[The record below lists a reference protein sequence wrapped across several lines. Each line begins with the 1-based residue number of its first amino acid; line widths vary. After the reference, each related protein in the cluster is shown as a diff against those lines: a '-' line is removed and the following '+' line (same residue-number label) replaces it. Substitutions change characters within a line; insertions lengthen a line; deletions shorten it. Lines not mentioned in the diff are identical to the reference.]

1 MKPFPHLSI
10 IRVTGFLFLLVFFT
24 NCKKEYNSTNP
35 SQLSPESIP
44 QSVGGNTVA
53 SASTLSQT
61 RTSNSWFN
69 VNNYRYERWG
79 TQYVAADDNSYAY
92 TKKVT
97 KVERIYLILLDFG
110 FTIPSNAV
118 IENITATINRF
129 KSGGSQVK
137 DCFVHLTA
145 PHADPIWEGW
155 RSYGVEMANTANL
168 WPGTE
173 TEESYS
179 QTGSGSNGI
188 FNAETNTTMPYQWTP
203 AMINNP
209 SFGFY
214 LLTSFPDKNSYQVYF
229 DQVKITVEYSL
240 P

>member
-1 MKPFPHLSI
+1 MKPFSYLSTWRGI
-10 IRVTGFLFLLVFFT
+10 GFLLFLALGFS
-24 NCKKEYNSTNP
+24 CQKENDMATP
-35 SQLSPESIP
+35 TAPETSSSIK
-44 QSVGGNTVA
+44 SEANRLN
-53 SASTLSQT
+53 LSQT

-69 VNNYRYERWG
+69 ASDYLYERLG

-92 TKKVT
+92 TKKII
-97 KVERIYLILLDFG
+97 KVQRIYLIVLDFR

-118 IENITATINRF
+118 IENITATVRRF
-129 KSGGSQVK
+129 KTGGSQVK

-155 RSYGVEMANTANL
+155 RSYGVEMANPANL
-168 WPGTE
+168 WPATE
-173 TEESYS
+173 TEVSYS
-179 QTGSGSNGI
+179 QTGSGPNGI
-188 FNAETNTTMPYQWTP
+188 FNPETHTTMPYQWTP

-214 LLTSFPDKNSYQVYF
+214 LLTNFPNKNSYQAYF
-229 DQVKITVEYSL
+229 DKVQITVDYSL

>member
-1 MKPFPHLSI
+1 MATPTVPETSSSI
-10 IRVTGFLFLLVFFT
+10 KSEANRL
-24 NCKKEYNSTNP
+24 N
-35 SQLSPESIP
+35 
-44 QSVGGNTVA
+44 
-53 SASTLSQT
+53 LSQT

-69 VNNYRYERWG
+69 ASDYLYERWG

-92 TKKVT
+92 TKKVL
-97 KVERIYLILLDFG
+97 KIQRIYLILLDFG

-118 IENITATINRF
+118 IENITATVKRF

-137 DCFVHLTA
+137 DCFVRLLA

-155 RSYGVEMANTANL
+155 RVYGVEMANPANL

-173 TEESYS
+173 TEVSYS
-179 QTGSGSNGI
+179 QSGSGPNGI
-188 FNAETNTTMPYQWTP
+188 FNPETNTTMPYQWTP
-203 AMINNP
+203 AMINHP

-214 LLTSFPDKNSYQVYF
+214 LLTNFPNKNSYQAYF
-229 DQVKITVEYSL
+229 DKVQITVDYSL

>member
-1 MKPFPHLSI
+1 MATP
-10 IRVTGFLFLLVFFT
+10 TA
-24 NCKKEYNSTNP
+24 
-35 SQLSPESIP
+35 PETPPLIKSEA
-44 QSVGGNTVA
+44 NRLN
-53 SASTLSQT
+53 LSQT

-69 VNNYRYERWG
+69 ASDYLYERWG

-92 TKKVT
+92 TKKII
-97 KVERIYLILLDFG
+97 KIQRIYLILLDFG

-118 IENITATINRF
+118 INNITATVKRF
-129 KSGGSQVK
+129 KSGDSQVK

-155 RSYGVEMANTANL
+155 RSYGVEMANTVTL

-173 TEESYS
+173 TEVSYS
-179 QTGSGSNGI
+179 QSGSGPNGI
-188 FNAETNTTMPYQWTP
+188 FNPETKTTAPYQWTP
-203 AMINNP
+203 AMINHP

-214 LLTSFPDKNSYQVYF
+214 LLTSFPNKSSYQVYF